1 MYTVPGFPGSGATE
15 IGTGTA
21 GLTGPVPAVPA
32 VLFLRQNVPSKFV
45 KMDISDEE
53 LVKRLDHILQSEL
66 MTISSLK
73 LNKQWRGG
81 EQLQYAFHI
90 NFKQYIFSKQIIA
103 ISISTLSNMIPS
115 CKMYEKY
122 VFQWLCHF

>member
-53 LVKRLDHILQSEL
+53 LVKRLDHILHSEL
-66 MTISSLK
+66 MTNSSLK
-73 LNKQWRGG
+73 LNMQ
-81 EQLQYAFHI
+81 
-90 NFKQYIFSKQIIA
+90 
-103 ISISTLSNMIPS
+103 
-115 CKMYEKY
+115 
-122 VFQWLCHF
+122 

>member
-1 MYTVPGFPGSGATE
+1 MYTVPGFPGSGATK

-53 LVKRLDHILQSEL
+53 LVKRLDHILHSEL
-66 MTISSLK
+66 MTNSSLK
-73 LNKQWRGG
+73 LNMQWRGKG
-81 EQLQYAFHI
+81 AT
-90 NFKQYIFSKQIIA
+90 A
-103 ISISTLSNMIPS
+103 TCISHQSTSNSTLFLKDYCNFHWYIIKHDP
-115 CKMYEKY
+115 
-122 VFQWLCHF
+122 QL

>member
-53 LVKRLDHILQSEL
+53 LVKRLDHILHSEL
-66 MTISSLK
+66 MTNSSLK
-73 LNKQWRGG
+73 LNMQWRGG
-81 EQLQYAFHI
+81 EGGNCNMHFTSI
-90 NFKQYIFSKQIIA
+90 NFKQYTFSKRLLQFPLVHHQ
-103 ISISTLSNMIPS
+103 T
-115 CKMYEKY
+115 
-122 VFQWLCHF
+122 